1 MQIPDIINGSFELL
15 SGLFVLLNCH
25 RVIKDK
31 DVKGVSVLTVFFFTL
46 WGFWNLFYYPHLGQ
60 WISFAGGLI
69 IVSANCLW
77 VGLMIYYI
85 RRNNAKNK
93 YRF

>member
-31 DVKGVSVLTVFFFTL
+31 NVKGVSVLAVLFFTL